1 MTLLRHLLLNLK
13 WTVKNFSLIFTS
25 LRFTVHWTLHTE
37 DVRLSAFDKVVKR
50 QLKEW
55 DHGSVWTTDF
65 NAEISFRKIW
75 TLSKQPLSFMIP
87 YLKNLRSVSVA
98 KTATAISKNK
108 NLTYELYAIFGSGQ
122 SGVVV
127 EPTESE
133 NSSVIE
139 AQFSK
144 NEKKSKQA

>member
-1 MTLLRHLLLNLK
+1 
-13 WTVKNFSLIFTS
+13 
-25 LRFTVHWTLHTE
+25 
-37 DVRLSAFDKVVKR
+37 
-50 QLKEW
+50 
-55 DHGSVWTTDF
+55 
-65 NAEISFRKIW
+65 
-75 TLSKQPLSFMIP
+75 MIP

-122 SGVVV
+122 SGVVI
-127 EPTESE
+127 EPTESK